1 MLRIVLLVFGA
12 LVSALRSRR
21 DLVLENLVLKQQLA
35 AYKVRGRRP
44 RIRVCDRVFWVLLRR
59 LWTRW
64 SDALVIVK
72 PDTVVRWHRAGFRV
86 FWSWISRR
94 RGCQGRPAV
103 DAEVRELIRRMAVDN
118 NWGAPRIHG
127 ELRMLGFDVSER
139 TVSRY
144 LRVLHRRPEARQS
157 WTTFLHNHPEL
168 IAAMDLFVVFTAT
181 FRLLYVFLVIQHGRR
196 QIMHFGVTEHPT
208 AAWVSQ
214 QLREAFPFESAP
226 KYLIFDRDSTFGAE
240 VVRAVKGMG
249 IAPTRTSYSA
259 PWQNGLLERWI
270 GCARQEMLDH
280 VIVKDECHLRR
291 LLGEYVAY
299 HHHDRT
305 HCGLGKQTPMRRAQ
319 QPKPSP
325 DAKVVA
331 LPRVGGLHHRY
342 EWRDAA

>member
-1 MLRIVLLVFGA
+1 MTLLRDLPIIFLSSEEA
-12 LVSALRSRR
+12 LRDLAWENLALRQQLAVATRSHQRPRLRSR
-21 DLVLENLVLKQQLA
+21 
-35 AYKVRGRRP
+35 GRL
-44 RIRVCDRVFWVLLRR
+44 FWVMLSR
-59 LWTRW
+59 LWKGWR
-64 SDALVIVK
+64 SALVIVK

-94 RGCQGRPAV
+94 RDCQGRPAV
-103 DAEVRELIRRMAVDN
+103 DAEVRDIIRRMAVDN

-144 LRVLHRRPEARQS
+144 LRKLHRRPEARQS
-157 WTTFLHNHPEL
+157 WMTFLHNHREL

-181 FRLLYVFLVIQHGRR
+181 FRLLYVLLVIQHGRR
-196 QIMHFGVTEHPT
+196 QIVHFNVTEHPT
-208 AAWVSQ
+208 AAWATQ
-214 QLREAFPFESAP
+214 QMREAFPFDSAP
-226 KYLIFDRDSTFGAE
+226 KYLIFDRDSIFSAE
-240 VVRAVKGMG
+240 VVHVVKGMG

-280 VIVKDECHLRR
+280 VIVKDAPHLRR
-291 LLGEYVAY
+291 LLREYVAY

-305 HCGLGKQTPMRRAQ
+305 HCGLGKQTPMRWGE

-325 DAKVVA
+325 CAKVVV

-342 EWRDAA
+342 EWRDAV